1 MRKFSLILVVILVF
15 GLSGCKK
22 DESAY
27 NFKSRKDDYFISSNE
42 RIIIEYKTDENGQ
55 MIELN
60 IDRLLTI
67 EEMIYYNTN
76 IDYDFELEGFTEDI
90 YENAGFLC
98 TQYENFRVPS
108 NIEIGNTK
116 YKYNRTDCEYQEV
129 DRDNVYKSGSYARK
143 YNLEETIAVSK
154 NIIISIVVYDVNSTE
169 KFIEIQ
175 RLPHTAKL
183 LGVYSIPINSDKD
196 GFTSLGVFNYYND
209 MAIYE
214 QLYLK
219 HQLNETTVEE
229 INGIP
234 TDINLLDLNDIDS
247 IQPLIENFYT
257 MYLDENEAI
266 IELESDIGLFVDETD
281 GETSDEE

>member
-1 MRKFSLILVVILVF
+1 MRKLSLVLILILVI
-15 GLSGCKK
+15 GLTGCKG
-22 DESAY
+22 DESVY
-27 NFKSRKDDYFISSNE
+27 NFKSRKDDYYISEND
-42 RIIIEYKTDENGQ
+42 RIIIEFKTDENGK
-55 MIELN
+55 MIELS

-76 IDYDFELEGFTEDI
+76 INYDFLIEGFGGDI

-98 TQYENFRVPS
+98 TQYENFQVPS

-129 DRDNVYKSGSYARK
+129 DRDNIYKSGSYARE

-154 NIIISIVVYDVNSTE
+154 NIIISIVAYDVNSAE

-175 RLPHTAKL
+175 RIPHTAKL

-196 GFTSLGVFNYYND
+196 GFTSSGVFNYSTD

-219 HQLNETTVEE
+219 HQMNETTVEE

-247 IQPLIENFYT
+247 ITPLIADFYT
-257 MYLDENEAI
+257 MYIEENAAI
-266 IELESDIGLFVDETD
+266 IELESEIGLFVDETE
-281 GETSDEE
+281 GETTPDE

>member
-1 MRKFSLILVVILVF
+1 MRKLTLLLTVILLF

-22 DESAY
+22 DESVY
-27 NFKSRKDDYFISSNE
+27 NFKSRKDDYYISENE

-55 MIELN
+55 MIELS

-76 IDYDFELEGFTEDI
+76 IDYDFELEGFSGDI

-108 NIEIGNTK
+108 NIEIGNSK

-129 DRDNVYKSGSYARK
+129 DRDNVYKSGSYARE

-154 NIIISIVVYDVNSTE
+154 NIIISIVVYNPISTE

-175 RLPHTAKL
+175 RIPHTAKL

-196 GFTSLGVFNYYND
+196 GFTSSGVFNYYND

-234 TDINLLDLNDIDS
+234 TDINLLDLNDIGS
-247 IQPLIENFYT
+247 IEPLIADFYI
-257 MYLDENEAI
+257 MYLDENAAM
-266 IELESDIGLFVDETD
+266 IELESEIGLFVDETD
-281 GETSDEE
+281 GEANTDE